1 LFHFKKGLVMT
12 KSQMVVISLLS
23 AAGLA
28 GAASGQA
35 VFFSTNGPDLRMGAA
50 SREVTDSGVEIEAA
64 DDFLLGNDTRITGAT
79 VRGLIPAGAALTDVE
94 SVAVE
99 IYRVFPLD
107 SDTTRTARVPT
118 RMNSPG
124 DNAFQTRDASTGLAF
139 TVTAVASAVTA
150 LNSVISGINPS
161 PDQNTLG
168 EGAVTG
174 DEIEI
179 HVSLAQP
186 IDLPAGHYFFVPQV
200 TMVLGGGDLP
210 TRANFLWLSAPK
222 PIVAPGTPFV
232 GDLQAWIR
240 SGRLDPDWLRI
251 GADIVGGTPAPAFN
265 MVLKLEGSGQPC
277 RADFNN
283 DGDVATDADIE
294 DFFRCLAGNCCATCG
309 TADFNDDGDSATDAD
324 IEAFFRVLAG
334 GAC

>member
-1 LFHFKKGLVMT
+1 
-12 KSQMVVISLLS
+12 MVITSLLS
-23 AAGLA
+23 AAAIAA
-28 GAASGQA
+28 GAGTASAQA
-35 VFFSTNGPDLRMGAA
+35 VFYSSNGTDLRMGAN
-50 SREVTDSGVEIEAA
+50 SRQETDNGVEVEAA
-64 DDFLLGNDTRITGAT
+64 DDFLLSTDFRISGAT
-79 VRGLIPAGAALTDVE
+79 IQGLIPAGTPLTDIE

-107 SDTTRTARVPT
+107 SDITRTAQVPT
-118 RMNSPG
+118 RQNSPG
-124 DNAFQTRDASTGLAF
+124 DNAFATRDITTGLSF
-139 TVTAVASAVTA
+139 TVTPVASGVTA
-150 LNSVISGINPS
+150 LNSVVNGINAS
-161 PDQNTLG
+161 PDQHTLG

-174 DEIEI
+174 DQVEV
-179 HVSLAQP
+179 HFSLAQP

-200 TMVLGGGDLP
+200 TMRLGDGQLP

-222 PIVAPGTPFV
+222 PIVVTGGGTPFL

-240 SGRLDPDWLRI
+240 NGRIDPDWLRI
-251 GADIVGGTPAPAFN
+251 GADIVGMGPGGTPAPAFN

-283 DGDVATDADIE
+283 DGDVGTDQDIE
-294 DFFRCLAGNCCATCG
+294 DFFACLAGNCCATCG
-309 TADFNDDGDSATDAD
+309 TADFNADGDGATDAD

>member
-1 LFHFKKGLVMT
+1 
-12 KSQMVVISLLS
+12 MVVISLLS

-28 GAASGQA
+28 CQARGGGQ
-35 VFFSTNGPDLRMGAA
+35 VVFSTNGPDLRMGAT
-50 SREVTDSGVEIEAA
+50 SRSGTDNGVETEAA
-64 DDFLLGNDTRITGAT
+64 DDFLLASDMRISGAT
-79 VRGLIPAGAALTDVE
+79 IRGLIPEGAALTDVE
-94 SVAVE
+94 SVVVE

-124 DNAFQTRDASTGLAF
+124 DNALLTRDASTGLTY
-139 TVTAVASAVTA
+139 TVTPVASGVTA
-150 LNSVISGINPS
+150 LNSVVNGINAS
-161 PDQNTLG
+161 PDQHTQG

-200 TMVLGGGDLP
+200 TMALNSDPLP
-210 TRANFLWLSAPK
+210 TRPDFLWLSAPK
-222 PIVAPGTPFV
+222 PIVVEGGGTPFV

-251 GADIVGGTPAPAFN
+251 GADVVGVVGGTPAPAFN
-265 MVLKLEGSGQPC
+265 MVLQLEGSGEPC

-283 DGDVATDADIE
+283 DGDVGTDQDIE
-294 DFFRCLAGNCCATCG
+294 DFFQCVAGNCCPTCG
-309 TADFNDDGDSATDAD
+309 SADFNGDGDVGTDAD

>member
-1 LFHFKKGLVMT
+1 MT
-12 KSQMVVISLLS
+12 KSQMVITSLLS
-23 AAGLA
+23 
-28 GAASGQA
+28 GAALVGGAGMASAQA
-35 VFFSTNGPDLRMGAA
+35 VFYSSNGTDLRMAA
-50 SREVTDSGVEIEAA
+50 TSRSETDNGVETEAA
-64 DDFLLGNDTRITGAT
+64 DDFLLGHDTRITGAT
-79 VRGLIPAGAALTDVE
+79 VTGLIPVGTALTDIE

-118 RMNSPG
+118 RMNSPS
-124 DNAFQTRDASTGLAF
+124 DNAFLTRDASTGL
-139 TVTAVASAVTA
+139 TYTATPVASAVTA
-150 LNSVISGINPS
+150 LNSVVNGINAS
-161 PDQNTLG
+161 PFQNTQG

-174 DEIEI
+174 DQIEI
-179 HVSLAQP
+179 HISLAQP

-210 TRANFLWLSAPK
+210 TRADFLWLSAPK
-222 PIVAPGTPFV
+222 PIVATGGGTPFV

-251 GADIVGGTPAPAFN
+251 GGDIVGGTPAPAFN
-265 MVLKLEGSGQPC
+265 MVLAIEGGPAPC
-277 RADFNN
+277 RSDFNG
-283 DGDVATDADIE
+283 DGDVGTDQDIE
-294 DFFRCLAGNCCATCG
+294 DFFSCLAGNCCAKCG
-309 TADFNDDGDSATDAD
+309 TADFDGDGDSATDAD